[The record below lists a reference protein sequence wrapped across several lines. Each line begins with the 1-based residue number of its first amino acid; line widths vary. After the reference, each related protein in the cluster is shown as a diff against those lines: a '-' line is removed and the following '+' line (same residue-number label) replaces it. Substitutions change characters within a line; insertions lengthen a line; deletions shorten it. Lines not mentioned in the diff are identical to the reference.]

1 MQNIY
6 DDPDF
11 YAGYSQLPRSVEGLD
26 GAPEWPALREL
37 LPELRGRR
45 VLDLG
50 CGYGWF
56 CRWAQEQGATRVLG
70 IDVSEKMLARARE
83 LNLAAGITYQRD
95 DLETFALPEAS
106 FDVAY
111 SSLALHYIGDLKRFF
126 ATVYGALAPGGRFV
140 FSTEHPIYMAPSNPA
155 WSTAADGREV
165 WLLDRYLDEGPRTT
179 NWLAGGVVKQHRTI
193 GTILNVLI
201 RMGFTM
207 VHVEEWGPTQAN
219 QSQPAMGARTGAPHV
234 FAGRGRTGMNV

>member
-26 GAPEWPALREL
+26 GAPEWPALRAL

-56 CRWAQEQGATRVLG
+56 CRWAQEQGATPVLG

-83 LNLAAGITYQRD
+83 LNLAAGITYERD

-111 SSLALHYIGDLKRFF
+111 SSLALHYIRNLDRFF
-126 ATVYGALAPGGRFV
+126 AIVHRALVQGSRFV

-155 WSTAADGREV
+155 WSAAEDGRDV

-179 NWLAGGVVKQHRTI
+179 NWLAEGVVKQTRTI
-193 GTILNVLI
+193 GNTLYRSI
-201 RMGFTM
+201 RGG
-207 VHVEEWGPTQAN
+207 VAV
-219 QSQPAMGARTGAPHV
+219 S
-234 FAGRGRTGMNV
+234 

>member
-1 MQNIY
+1 MFQPPLSGGSLEDRRDTTAPHSSCTRLVSGHRHPKGRVLQNIY

-26 GAPEWPALREL
+26 GAPEWPALRAL

-83 LNLAAGITYQRD
+83 LNLAAGITYERD
-95 DLETFALPEAS
+95 DLETFAL
-106 FDVAY
+106 
-111 SSLALHYIGDLKRFF
+111 
-126 ATVYGALAPGGRFV
+126 
-140 FSTEHPIYMAPSNPA
+140 
-155 WSTAADGREV
+155 
-165 WLLDRYLDEGPRTT
+165 
-179 NWLAGGVVKQHRTI
+179 
-193 GTILNVLI
+193 
-201 RMGFTM
+201 
-207 VHVEEWGPTQAN
+207 
-219 QSQPAMGARTGAPHV
+219 
-234 FAGRGRTGMNV
+234 